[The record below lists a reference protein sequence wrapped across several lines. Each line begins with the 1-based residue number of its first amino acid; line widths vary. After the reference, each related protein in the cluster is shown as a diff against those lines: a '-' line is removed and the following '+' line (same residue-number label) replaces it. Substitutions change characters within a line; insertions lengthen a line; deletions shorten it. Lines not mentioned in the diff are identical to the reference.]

1 MLPSGQAGQRTNIQ
15 YAIAISLLQTIPLSM
30 KYASRAMV
38 VKQGMVVYEGKVGR
52 GQLNAAYSGL
62 GTLCSIF
69 ANLLWGSAYQFF
81 LSKRGPRWLH
91 WGSGGHFFV
100 TAGIMG
106 VVYAAIKGADPATL
120 FIADDEPEPEEAGA
134 NPESS

>member
-69 ANLLWGSAYQFF
+69 ANLLWGSACKSRLPFTDQPVEGDT
-81 LSKRGPRWLH
+81 LSLSHKILVHGTCL
-91 WGSGGHFFV
+91 
-100 TAGIMG
+100 AC
-106 VVYAAIKGADPATL
+106 
-120 FIADDEPEPEEAGA
+120 
-134 NPESS
+134 